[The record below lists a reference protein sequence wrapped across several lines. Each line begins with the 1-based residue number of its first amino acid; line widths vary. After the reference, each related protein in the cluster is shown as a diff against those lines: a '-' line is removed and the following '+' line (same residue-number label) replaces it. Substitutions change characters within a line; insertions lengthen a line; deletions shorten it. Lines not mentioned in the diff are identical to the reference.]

1 MLTLLVGGYAF
12 NDRLD
17 SRLGADDFAFIGGF
31 GFVLL
36 ILLGIYLANIFFTF
50 KNYRILKRIEKRLND
65 ESAPR

>member
-12 NDRLD
+12 NDRID

-31 GFVLL
+31 GVVLL
-36 ILLGIYLANIFFTF
+36 ILIGLYLANVFCTF
-50 KNYRILKRIEKRLND
+50 SNYRILKRIEKRLND